1 MWKVYIFLPLGMGIL
16 ILQYLADIFSVIY
29 KYETQEKN

>member
-1 MWKVYIFLPLGMGIL
+1 MGIL

-29 KYETQEKN
+29 KFETQEKK

>member
-1 MWKVYIFLPLGMGIL
+1 MGIL

-29 KYETQEKN
+29 KYETPEKN